1 MEELYFCEERDIE
14 ETLKNALSPYICGKY
29 TIIRGDFGK
38 PYVDGNPVFFSIAHS
53 GGEGVVLISDRQC
66 GVDFEVIKK
75 RKTSAVFK
83 RLSAREKEEIQGDY
97 IKFLQ
102 NWVAKEA
109 YIKYLGGT
117 ISWIKR
123 LEYAGGALY
132 FDGKKADCVIK
143 VKTYLDRAVYAVCTK
158 EIK

>member
-1 MEELYFCEERDIE
+1 MLFR
-14 ETLKNALSPYICGKY
+14 S
-29 TIIRGDFGK
+29 
-38 PYVDGNPVFFSIAHS
+38 
-53 GGEGVVLISDRQC
+53 
-66 GVDFEVIKK
+66 
-75 RKTSAVFK
+75 
-83 RLSAREKEEIQGDY
+83 DY

>member
-14 ETLKNALSPYICGKY
+14 ETLKNALSPHICGKY

-38 PYVDGNPVFFSIAHS
+38 PYVDGNPVFFSIAH
-53 GGEGVVLISDRQC
+53 RC

-102 NWVAKEA
+102 NWVAKES

-132 FDGKKADCVIK
+132 FDGKKTDCVIK